1 MINYKELCGEL
12 AAMGISARTDYRLAD
27 YTSFK
32 IGGEAG
38 LAVFPRDV
46 GELVETLRRIY
57 GEGARCVVLGN
68 GTNVLFDDAGYD
80 GAVVILGEMKHFGG
94 IVYSGLN
101 KCGCGAGDGSSHKE
115 AVGFD
120 TDGDTRKGSVGS
132 NTDIGSDEVIISAD
146 AGYPLTR
153 LASDAAALSLTG
165 LEFAYGIPGSV
176 GGGIF
181 MNAGAYGGELSDVV
195 WRSRWYDPDSGETGY
210 FTRDEHEFAY
220 RHSIYMDCRRVI
232 LSAEFRLKVG
242 DKARIRA
249 LCDDYMSRRREKQP
263 LEYPSAGSV
272 FKRGSGFIT
281 AKLIEDAGLKGCA
294 VGGAQ
299 VSEKHAGFIINRGGA
314 TASDVLRLI
323 RHIQATVRDRF
334 GVEIECEV
342 RYIPRD

>member
-46 GELVETLRRIY
+46 GELVETLRRLY

-68 GTNVLFDDAGYD
+68 GTNVLFDDAGYN
-80 GAVVILGEMKHFGG
+80 GAVVILGEMKHFDG
-94 IVYSGLN
+94 IVDASGASGL
-101 KCGCGAGDGSSHKE
+101 AP
-115 AVGFD
+115 
-120 TDGDTRKGSVGS
+120 
-132 NTDIGSDEVIISAD
+132 DEVIISAD

-176 GGGIF
+176 GGGVF

-195 WRSRWYDPDSGETGY
+195 YRSRWYDPDSGETGY

-242 DKARIRA
+242 DKAQIRA

-272 FKRGSGFIT
+272 FKRGNGFIT

-334 GVEIECEV
+334 GADIECEV

>member
-1 MINYKELCGEL
+1 
-12 AAMGISARTDYRLAD
+12 MGISARTDYRLAD
-27 YTSFK
+27 YTSFR
-32 IGGEAG
+32 IGGPAS

-46 GELVETLRRIY
+46 GELVGTLRRLHS
-57 GEGARCVVLGN
+57 EGARCVVLGN
-68 GTNVLFDDAGYD
+68 GTNVLFDDAGYN
-80 GAVVILGEMKHFGG
+80 GAVVILGDMKHFGG
-94 IVYSGLN
+94 IVYNGAN
-101 KCGCGAGDGSSHKE
+101 KCGCGAYDGSSHKE

-153 LASDAAALSLTG
+153 LASDAAELSLTG

-281 AKLIEDAGLKGCA
+281 AKLIEDAGLKGSTI
-294 VGGAQ
+294 GGAQ
-299 VSEKHAGFIINRGGA
+299 VSEKHAGFIVNRGGA